1 MASCPLFDIV
11 QPAFFL
17 PTTASPTLQDALKDC
32 FREAVVVCDIAKS
45 CKLPSFDSYQK
56 RFLWTHK
63 EVHLAPH
70 SDVGLVLQV
79 EDVEKFPQAL
89 GFGKPGLFFQSQQA
103 GSLFHSHLGGP
114 LFLHMLIAA

>member
-1 MASCPLFDIV
+1 M
-11 QPAFFL
+11 
-17 PTTASPTLQDALKDC
+17 
-32 FREAVVVCDIAKS
+32 VCDIAKS

-79 EDVEKFPQAL
+79 EDVEKFPHAL
-89 GFGKPGLFFQSQQA
+89 GLESLDFFFSQQA
-103 GSLFHSHLGGP
+103 GST
-114 LFLHMLIAA
+114 LHGQT